1 MKSQPAS
8 ETAVQPNPL
17 ARAGGCIMT
26 LPKRYYTE
34 PNILEREK
42 EEIFHKSWQYAGHA
56 CQLPDV
62 GSYFTLDYLDD
73 SLLFVRDAD
82 RKIRGFYNVCQHRAH
97 QLVKG
102 HGCKKVLTCPY
113 HAWSYGLDGRLRS
126 ARGTDR
132 GQGFDTVN
140 YGLEPVRVEM
150 LNDIVMFNLDP
161 AAPSFESLI
170 PGVAAEM
177 RREIPR
183 LGEFVSDKLPDG
195 FGGSILNSN
204 WKVLSD
210 NCIECYHCVPSHPAF
225 VDLVD
230 MKTYRIEL
238 RQMHA
243 KHVAKIRRADSKK
256 AYSVTPTEGYE
267 DFLVWHIW
275 PNITIIKF
283 PGPTGFGVFAID
295 PLSVSQCRSRGHYF
309 RLPGPDTAEE
319 AARREYVAKVL
330 WPEDEEICE
339 SVQQGLRSRGYRQG
353 PIVAPDACDG
363 GSEATVGLF
372 QRLTLE
378 ALGEIPVSPGS

>member
-17 ARAGGCIMT
+17 TRAGGCIMT

-183 LGEFVSDKLPDG
+183 LGEFVSDKLPD
-195 FGGSILNSN
+195 
-204 WKVLSD
+204 
-210 NCIECYHCVPSHPAF
+210 
-225 VDLVD
+225 
-230 MKTYRIEL
+230 
-238 RQMHA
+238 
-243 KHVAKIRRADSKK
+243 
-256 AYSVTPTEGYE
+256 
-267 DFLVWHIW
+267 
-275 PNITIIKF
+275 
-283 PGPTGFGVFAID
+283 PTGFGVFAID

-363 GSEATVGLF
+363 GSETTVGLF